1 MAGKWSLKQVF
12 LRTFIATVVGSAM
25 IGIYVFL
32 LGDFGETEM
41 RILVTTL
48 TISYFSVTS
57 LACAAAFERRKAGR
71 LAPVGIAV
79 SIVGFLVFM
88 PGIWVQDYRWEAYG
102 KLMLIFGIFA
112 FSIAQAC
119 LLTLVPLGRSLRW
132 IFFAVVAVVF
142 ALASLISGMVVFE
155 PHHEWLRRIVGVLG
169 ILDGCG
175 SLIIPV
181 LSKLGGKSGQTIADG
196 SLKRIELTCPRCGRR
211 DEYAVGAIVCGRC
224 SLEIRVEVLG
234 DTIDPCIANERKA
247 EPGSPAQPS

>member
-1 MAGKWSLKQVF
+1 MAEKRSLKQVF
-12 LRTFIATVVGSAM
+12 LRTFIATVVASAI

-32 LGDFGETEM
+32 FGDFGETEM

-57 LACAAAFERRKAGR
+57 LACAAAFEKRKAGR
-71 LAPVGIAV
+71 LAPAGIGV

-88 PGIWVQDYRWEAYG
+88 PGIWVQDYEWEAYG
-102 KLMLIFGIFA
+102 KLMLILGIFA

-119 LLTLVPLGRSLRW
+119 LLALVPLGRSVRW
-132 IFFAVVAVVF
+132 IFFAVVAVIF

-155 PHHEWLRRIVGVLG
+155 THVEWLHRIAGVLG

-175 SLIIPV
+175 SLVIPV
-181 LSKLGGKSGQTIADG
+181 LHKLGGKSAQAIADG
-196 SLKRIELTCPRCGRR
+196 SLDRIELACPRCGHR
-211 DEYAVGAIVCGRC
+211 EIHAVGTIKCEEC

-234 DTIDPCIANERKA
+234 DAKKA
-247 EPGSPAQPS
+247 